1 MPRRRRPR
9 RLETRPCTT
18 GPTHHL
24 EEGPTMATPT
34 AMPDQAAIKAR
45 QQTTSAAP
53 WAMPP
58 GLAGVQP
65 SERGRRSRTGTARS
79 CHDGGR

>member
-1 MPRRRRPR
+1 
-9 RLETRPCTT
+9 
-18 GPTHHL
+18 
-24 EEGPTMATPT
+24 MATPT
-34 AMPDQAAIKAR
+34 AMPDMAAIKAR

-58 GLAGVQP
+58 GSAGVPP